1 MARQTFPS
9 DNVDKLLVRFPEGMR
24 DELKAA
30 AELLGRSMNAE
41 IIQRLKHSFREDRDE
56 RVKLSL
62 SGELWNSLM
71 VDASMNDLSMEERAI
86 QILQAAYDGTSD
98 YAQSVE
104 KTLALASENA
114 ELTDLVSH
122 MKEKEDADFLLYYTK
137 AVQLSQFVR
146 SVIAAG
152 NEVPKHILEAATE
165 LQELS
170 RTEVETLRHRHEMA
184 MFMKRRAED
193 LRRLDQEIEE
203 NSVEDDGPINPA
215 AIVSDESS
223 RNATKKRD

>member
-1 MARQTFPS
+1 MAEDQNRTLQ
-9 DNVDKLLVRFPEGMR
+9 DKFMLRFPEGMR
-24 DELKAA
+24 DELKAT

-41 IIQRLKHSFREDRDE
+41 IIQRLKRSFEEDRDQ
-56 RVKLSL
+56 RVKLAL
-62 SGELWNSLM
+62 PADLWNSLM

-86 QILQAAYDGTSD
+86 QILHAAYGGAGE

-104 KTLALASENA
+104 KTLELASHNA

-137 AVQLSQFVR
+137 SVQLSQFVR

-152 NEVPKHILEAATE
+152 VDVPKHILETAQE

-170 RTEVETLRHRHEMA
+170 QAEVETLRQRHETA
-184 MFMKRRAED
+184 MFMKRRMEE

-203 NSVEDDGPINPA
+203 NSFDDDDDAINPA
-215 AIVSDESS
+215 DIVPDESI
-223 RNATKKRD
+223 RRAKATKE

>member
-1 MARQTFPS
+1 MAEDQNRTLQ
-9 DNVDKLLVRFPEGMR
+9 DKFMLRFPEGMR

-41 IIQRLKHSFREDRDE
+41 IIQRLKRSFKEDRDE
-56 RVKLSL
+56 RVKLAL
-62 SGELWNSLM
+62 SGDLWNSLM
-71 VDASMNDLSMEERAI
+71 VDASMNDLSMEERAT
-86 QILQAAYDGTSD
+86 QILQSAYDGTGE

-114 ELTDLVSH
+114 ELTDLVSQ

-137 AVQLSQFVR
+137 TVQLSQFVK

-152 NEVPKHILEAATE
+152 SDVPKHLLETAEE
-165 LQELS
+165 LQALS
-170 RTEVETLRHRHEMA
+170 QAEFETLRQRHEMA
-184 MFMKRRAED
+184 MFMKRRVEE

-203 NSVEDDGPINPA
+203 NSSDADGLISPA
-215 AIVSDESS
+215 DIVSDESI
-223 RNATKKRD
+223 RNAAKKQN